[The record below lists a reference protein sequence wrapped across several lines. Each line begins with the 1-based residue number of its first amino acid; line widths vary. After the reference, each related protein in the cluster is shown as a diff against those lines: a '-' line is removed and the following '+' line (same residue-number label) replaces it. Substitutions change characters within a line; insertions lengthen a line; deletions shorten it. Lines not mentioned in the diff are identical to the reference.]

1 MIDVFLFINIIFHNN
16 FSDFSTY
23 SVLAI
28 IEIVVLLAFTL
39 IVLLLQDIFI
49 CYKVLVFCIFLCL
62 FLFIVISCRWNAGLG
77 KFAGQR
83 PAVLPLCSAINS
95 YSNMSQVR

>member
-1 MIDVFLFINIIFHNN
+1 MMIDVFLFINIIFHNN

-39 IVLLLQDIFI
+39 IVFIAARHIYLLQSTS
-49 CYKVLVFCIFLCL
+49 FLYFSLSFSFHCHQL
-62 FLFIVISCRWNAGLG
+62 
-77 KFAGQR
+77 
-83 PAVLPLCSAINS
+83 
-95 YSNMSQVR
+95 